1 MSAFDPKRTFAAR
14 GGSLDT
20 RAYDCRVGPVPDI
33 QRRVA
38 TQIQPFFANLTLALF
53 WLGTYPS
60 PLVSLIRLTALQV
73 GNG

>member
-1 MSAFDPKRTFAAR
+1 
-14 GGSLDT
+14 
-20 RAYDCRVGPVPDI
+20 VPDI